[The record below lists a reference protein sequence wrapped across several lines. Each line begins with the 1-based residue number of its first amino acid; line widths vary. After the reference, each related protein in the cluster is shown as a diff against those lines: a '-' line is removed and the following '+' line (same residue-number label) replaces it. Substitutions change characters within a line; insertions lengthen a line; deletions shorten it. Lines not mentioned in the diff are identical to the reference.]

1 MRVVGSGGRFEV
13 VESSFFECG
22 SVVTNGRRCFFFLV
36 NRVAHSH
43 KICSWMILVCMD
55 AYLYASGISNRLITT
70 GTSYALSL
78 R

>member
-43 KICSWMILVCMD
+43 KICSWMRTCTRYILC
-55 AYLYASGISNRLITT
+55 SFP
-70 GTSYALSL
+70 
-78 R
+78 

>member
-1 MRVVGSGGRFEV
+1 MRVLGSGGRFEV

-43 KICSWMILVCMD
+43 KICSWMRTCMH
-55 AYLYASGISNRLITT
+55 RC
-70 GTSYALSL
+70 
-78 R
+78 